1 MIFLTRDRLHLHVA
15 RNGKG
20 RRSGGGGGGG
30 GGGGE
35 GGRLTWQ
42 VACTNS
48 YFYGVQI
55 RS

>member
-30 GGGGE
+30 GGGEAHLAG
-35 GGRLTWQ
+35 T
-42 VACTNS
+42 ACTNS